1 MVKSMTGYGRHES
14 VLHGRTL
21 VIELKSVNN
30 RYLDCNVRLPRVYI
44 CAEDGVQRR
53 VKAAISRGKVDV
65 YVNIENNTVEAVSVT
80 LNQPVAAGYMEALRT
95 MADTFGLESNVSI
108 DLLAKFPDVFKVD
121 KVPEDL
127 EELTA
132 DIHAVTEEAL
142 RDFDAMRSREGEKLE
157 ADLLGRLVTLEN
169 FTHQVE
175 QRSPQTVADYRARLT
190 AKLQEVLADR
200 QLDESRVLTEAAIF
214 ADKVAVDE
222 ETVRLHSHIA
232 QFREML
238 AGGSPIGRKLDFLIQ
253 EMNRETNT
261 IGSKCNNLEISTIV
275 VNMKAEIEKI
285 REQVQNIE

>member
-30 RYLDCNVRLPRVYI
+30 RYLYCNVRLPRVYI

-65 YVNIENNTVEAVSVT
+65 YVNVENNTEEAVSVT

>member
-65 YVNIENNTVEAVSVT
+65 YVNIENNTEEAVSVT

-95 MADTFGLESNVSI
+95 MADTFGLEPNVSI

-238 AGGSPIGRKLDFLIQ
+238 DGGSPIGRKLDFLIQ

>member
-65 YVNIENNTVEAVSVT
+65 YVNIENNTEEAVSVT

-222 ETVRLHSHIA
+222 ETVRLRSHLS
-232 QFREML
+232 QLRDML
-238 AGGSPIGRKLDFLIQ
+238 RGDEPVGRKLDFLIQ
-253 EMNRETNT
+253 EINRECNT

>member
-21 VIELKSVNN
+21 VIEVKSVNN
-30 RYLDCNVRLPRVYI
+30 RYLDCNVRLPRVCI

-65 YVNIENNTVEAVSVT
+65 YVNMENNTEEAVSVT
-80 LNQPVAAGYMEALRT
+80 LNQPVAAGYMEALRK
-95 MADTFGLESNVSI
+95 MAETFGLAPAVSI
-108 DLLAKFPDVFKVD
+108 DLLSKFPDVFKVD
-121 KVPEDL
+121 KVPENL

-132 DIHAVTEEAL
+132 DIHAVAEEAL
-142 RDFDAMRSREGEKLE
+142 RDFDAMRCREGEKLE
-157 ADLLGRLVTLEN
+157 ADLLGRLDTLED

-232 QFREML
+232 QFRDML

>member
-1 MVKSMTGYGRHES
+1 
-14 VLHGRTL
+14 
-21 VIELKSVNN
+21 
-30 RYLDCNVRLPRVYI
+30 
-44 CAEDGVQRR
+44 
-53 VKAAISRGKVDV
+53 
-65 YVNIENNTVEAVSVT
+65 
-80 LNQPVAAGYMEALRT
+80 MEALRK
-95 MADTFGLESNVSI
+95 MAETFGLAPAVSI
-108 DLLAKFPDVFKVD
+108 DLLSKFPDVFKVD
-121 KVPEDL
+121 KVPENL

-132 DIHAVTEEAL
+132 DIHAVAEEAL
-142 RDFDAMRSREGEKLE
+142 RDFDAMRCREGEKLE

-232 QFREML
+232 QFRDML

>member
-14 VLHGRTL
+14 TLHGRTL
-21 VIELKSVNN
+21 VIEVKSVNN

-53 VKAAISRGKVDV
+53 VKEVISRGKVDV
-65 YVNIENNTVEAVSVT
+65 YVNMENNAEEAVSVT
-80 LNQPVAAGYMEALRT
+80 LNQPVAAGYLEALRK
-95 MADTFGLESNVSI
+95 MAETFGLAPAVSI
-108 DLLAKFPDVFKVD
+108 DLLSKFPDVFKVD

-142 RDFDAMRSREGEKLE
+142 RDFDAMRCREGEKLE
-157 ADLLGRLVTLEN
+157 ADLLGRLDTLED
-169 FTHQVE
+169 FAHQVE
-175 QRSPQTVADYRARLT
+175 QRSPQTVADYRVRLT

-261 IGSKCNNLEISTIV
+261 IGSKCTDLTIAHAV
-275 VNMKAEIEKI
+275 VDMKSEIEKL

>member
-1 MVKSMTGYGRHES
+1 MTGYGRHES

-21 VIELKSVNN
+21 VIEVKSVNN

-53 VKAAISRGKVDV
+53 VKEVISRGKVDV
-65 YVNIENNTVEAVSVT
+65 YVNIENNTEEAVSVT
-80 LNQPVAAGYMEALRT
+80 LNQPVAAGYMDALRK
-95 MADTFGLESNVSI
+95 MADTFGLNPDISI
-108 DLLAKFPDVFKVD
+108 DLLSKFPDVFKVD
-121 KVPEDL
+121 KVPENL

-142 RDFDAMRSREGEKLE
+142 RDFDAMRCREGEKLE
-157 ADLLGRLVTLEN
+157 ADLLGRLTTLED

-238 AGGSPIGRKLDFLIQ
+238 AGGSPIGRKLED
-253 EMNRETNT
+253 RK
-261 IGSKCNNLEISTIV
+261 SV
-275 VNMKAEIEKI
+275 V
-285 REQVQNIE
+285 

>member
-65 YVNIENNTVEAVSVT
+65 YVNIENNTEEAVSVT

-238 AGGSPIGRKLDFLIQ
+238 DGGSPIGRKLDFLIQ

>member
-21 VIELKSVNN
+21 VIEVKSVNN

-53 VKAAISRGKVDV
+53 VKEVISRGKVDV
-65 YVNIENNTVEAVSVT
+65 YVNIENNTEEAVSVT
-80 LNQPVAAGYMEALRT
+80 LNQPVAAGYMEALRK
-95 MADTFGLESNVSI
+95 MADTFGLNPDISI
-108 DLLAKFPDVFKVD
+108 DLLSKFPDVFKVD
-121 KVPEDL
+121 KVPENL

-142 RDFDAMRSREGEKLE
+142 RDFDAMRCREGEKLE

>member
-21 VIELKSVNN
+21 VIEVKSVNN

-53 VKAAISRGKVDV
+53 VKEVISRGKVDV
-65 YVNIENNTVEAVSVT
+65 YVNMENNTEEAVSVT
-80 LNQPVAAGYMEALRT
+80 LNQPVAAGYMEALRK
-95 MADTFGLESNVSI
+95 MADTFGLAPAVSI
-108 DLLAKFPDVFKVD
+108 DLLSKFPDVFKVD

-142 RDFDAMRSREGEKLE
+142 RDFDAMRCREGEKLE
-157 ADLLGRLVTLEN
+157 ADLLGRLDTLED

>member
-65 YVNIENNTVEAVSVT
+65 YVNIENNTEEAVSVT

-253 EMNRETNT
+253 EMNRETNP

>member
-1 MVKSMTGYGRHES
+1 MTGYGRHES

-65 YVNIENNTVEAVSVT
+65 YVNIENNTEEAVSVT

>member
-21 VIELKSVNN
+21 VIEVKSVNN

-53 VKAAISRGKVDV
+53 VKEVISRGKVDV
-65 YVNIENNTVEAVSVT
+65 YVNMENNTEEAVSVT
-80 LNQPVAAGYMEALRT
+80 LNQPVAAGYMEALRK
-95 MADTFGLESNVSI
+95 MADTFGLNPDVSI
-108 DLLAKFPDVFKVD
+108 DLLSKFPDVFKVD

-142 RDFDAMRSREGEKLE
+142 RDFDAMRCREGEKLE
-157 ADLLGRLVTLEN
+157 ADLLGRLDTLED

-190 AKLQEVLADR
+190 TKLQEVLADR

-232 QFREML
+232 QFRDML

>member
-30 RYLDCNVRLPRVYI
+30 RYLACNVRLPRVYI

-53 VKAAISRGKVDV
+53 IKAAISRGKVDV
-65 YVNIENNTVEAVSVT
+65 YVNIENNTEEAVSVT

>member
-21 VIELKSVNN
+21 VIEVKSVNN

-65 YVNIENNTVEAVSVT
+65 YVNMDNNTEEAVSVT
-80 LNQPVAAGYMEALRT
+80 LNQPVAAGYMEALRK
-95 MADTFGLESNVSI
+95 MAETFGLAPAVSI
-108 DLLAKFPDVFKVD
+108 DLLSKFPDVFKVD
-121 KVPEDL
+121 KVPENL

-132 DIHAVTEEAL
+132 DIHAVAEEAL
-142 RDFDAMRSREGEKLE
+142 RDFDAMRCREGEKLE
-157 ADLLGRLVTLEN
+157 ADLLGRLDTLED

-232 QFREML
+232 QFRDML

>member
-21 VIELKSVNN
+21 VIEVKSVNN

-65 YVNIENNTVEAVSVT
+65 YVNMENNTEEAVSVT
-80 LNQPVAAGYMEALRT
+80 LNQPVAAGYMEALRK
-95 MADTFGLESNVSI
+95 MAETFGLAPAVSI
-108 DLLAKFPDVFKVD
+108 DLLSKFPDVFKVD
-121 KVPEDL
+121 KVPENL

-132 DIHAVTEEAL
+132 DIHAVDEEAL
-142 RDFDAMRSREGEKLE
+142 RDFDAMRCREGEKLE
-157 ADLLGRLVTLEN
+157 ADLLGRLDTLED

-232 QFREML
+232 QFRDML

>member
-53 VKAAISRGKVDV
+53 IKAAISRGKVDV
-65 YVNIENNTVEAVSVT
+65 YVNIENNTEEAVSVT

-142 RDFDAMRSREGEKLE
+142 LDFDAMRSREGEKLE

>member
-53 VKAAISRGKVDV
+53 VKEVISRGKVDV
-65 YVNIENNTVEAVSVT
+65 YVNIENNTEEAVSVT
-80 LNQPVAAGYMEALRT
+80 LNQPVAAGYMDALRK
-95 MADTFGLESNVSI
+95 MADTFGLKPDVSI
-108 DLLAKFPDVFKVD
+108 DLLSKFPDVFKVD

-142 RDFDAMRSREGEKLE
+142 RDFDAMRCREGEKLE
-157 ADLLGRLVTLEN
+157 ADLLGRLDTLED

-232 QFREML
+232 QFRDML

-253 EMNRETNT
+253 QKKRETNT

>member
-14 VLHGRTL
+14 VLNGRTL

-65 YVNIENNTVEAVSVT
+65 YVNIENNTEEAVSVT

>member
-65 YVNIENNTVEAVSVT
+65 YVNIENNTEEAVSVT

-142 RDFDAMRSREGEKLE
+142 RDFDAMRSREGEK
-157 ADLLGRLVTLEN
+157 GV
-169 FTHQVE
+169 
-175 QRSPQTVADYRARLT
+175 P
-190 AKLQEVLADR
+190 LQLFE
-200 QLDESRVLTEAAIF
+200 
-214 ADKVAVDE
+214 
-222 ETVRLHSHIA
+222 
-232 QFREML
+232 
-238 AGGSPIGRKLDFLIQ
+238 
-253 EMNRETNT
+253 
-261 IGSKCNNLEISTIV
+261 
-275 VNMKAEIEKI
+275 
-285 REQVQNIE
+285 

>member
-21 VIELKSVNN
+21 VIEVKSVNN
-30 RYLDCNVRLPRVYI
+30 RYLDCNVRLPRVCI

-53 VKAAISRGKVDV
+53 VKEVISRGKVDV
-65 YVNIENNTVEAVSVT
+65 YVNMENNTEEAVSVT
-80 LNQPVAAGYMEALRT
+80 LNQPVAAGYMEALRK
-95 MADTFGLESNVSI
+95 MAETFGLAPAVSI
-108 DLLAKFPDVFKVD
+108 DLLSKFPDVFKVD
-121 KVPEDL
+121 KVPENL

-132 DIHAVTEEAL
+132 DIHAVAEEAL
-142 RDFDAMRSREGEKLE
+142 RDFDAMRCREGEKLE
-157 ADLLGRLVTLEN
+157 ADLLGRLDTLED

-232 QFREML
+232 QFRDML

-261 IGSKCNNLEISTIV
+261 IGSKCTDLAISHIV
-275 VNMKAEIEKI
+275 VDMKSEIEKL

>member
-21 VIELKSVNN
+21 VIEVKSVNN
-30 RYLDCNVRLPRVYI
+30 RYLDCNVRLPRVCI

-53 VKAAISRGKVDV
+53 VKEVISRGKVDV
-65 YVNIENNTVEAVSVT
+65 YVNMENNTEEAVSVT
-80 LNQPVAAGYMEALRT
+80 LNQPVAAGYMEALRK
-95 MADTFGLESNVSI
+95 MAETFGLAPAVSI
-108 DLLAKFPDVFKVD
+108 DLLSKFPDVFKVD
-121 KVPEDL
+121 KVPENL

-132 DIHAVTEEAL
+132 DIHAVAEEAL
-142 RDFDAMRSREGEKLE
+142 RDFDAMRCREGEKLE
-157 ADLLGRLVTLEN
+157 ADLLGRLDTLED

-232 QFREML
+232 QFRDML
-238 AGGSPIGRKLDFLIQ
+238 AGAAPSGGSW
-253 EMNRETNT
+253 
-261 IGSKCNNLEISTIV
+261 IS
-275 VNMKAEIEKI
+275 
-285 REQVQNIE
+285 

>member
-21 VIELKSVNN
+21 VIEVKSVNN

-53 VKAAISRGKVDV
+53 VKEVISRGKVDV
-65 YVNIENNTVEAVSVT
+65 YVNMENNTEEAVSVT
-80 LNQPVAAGYMEALRT
+80 LNQPVAAGYMEALRK
-95 MADTFGLESNVSI
+95 MADTFGLNPDVSI
-108 DLLAKFPDVFKVD
+108 DLLSKFPDVFKVD

-142 RDFDAMRSREGEKLE
+142 RDFDAMRCREGEKLE

>member
-1 MVKSMTGYGRHES
+1 MADMRS

-21 VIELKSVNN
+21 VIELKSVINPATWIAMF
-30 RYLDCNVRLPRVYI
+30 VSPVYI

-65 YVNIENNTVEAVSVT
+65 YVNIENNTEEAVSVT

-95 MADTFGLESNVSI
+95 MADTFGLESNISI

-200 QLDESRVLTEAAIF
+200 QLDESG
-214 ADKVAVDE
+214 ADGSGHLCRQGSGGRGDGAPAVISPSSE
-222 ETVRLHSHIA
+222 K
-232 QFREML
+232 ML
-238 AGGSPIGRKLDFLIQ
+238 AGGSPIGPEAGLLDQ
-253 EMNRETNT
+253 EMNERPTPLVPN
-261 IGSKCNNLEISTIV
+261 CNNLGSPPL
-275 VNMKAEIEKI
+275 
-285 REQVQNIE
+285 

>member
-1 MVKSMTGYGRHES
+1 MIRSMTGYGRAQE
-14 VLHGRTL
+14 VLDGLDIT
-21 VIELKSVNN
+21 VEIKSVNH
-30 RYLDCNVRLPRVYI
+30 RYFEFSARTPRAYGFLDEKIKSYLQSRVN
-44 CAEDGVQRR
+44 
-53 VKAAISRGKVDV
+53 RGKVDV
-65 YVNIENNTVEAVSVT
+65 YVNVENNTEEAVSVT

>member
-1 MVKSMTGYGRHES
+1 M
-14 VLHGRTL
+14 
-21 VIELKSVNN
+21 
-30 RYLDCNVRLPRVYI
+30 
-44 CAEDGVQRR
+44 
-53 VKAAISRGKVDV
+53 
-65 YVNIENNTVEAVSVT
+65 NIENNTEEAVSVT